1 MVRNQAGEITIIL
14 ANRSL
19 FLIFAVG
26 PASAHWC
33 CILFNSPAP
42 AVISRVQSQPSSMSS
57 PLPDA
62 TIALRV
68 VSELANIA
76 ELPELLARLS
86 AAHAQSKS
94 EHVSECTVEL
104 AESESGFVE
113 DNAWWQTSD
122 PCKSGQGQEAPN
134 RSVQEADFGEMR
146 KPAGCFDVLV
156 EVVNDYEYKAL
167 FHVLKPLHGAKFD
180 FYIWEELCFVFG
192 VINDVK
198 VVAVQTSQSAD
209 GPNGSAK
216 ATAAGVNLFKPKAVC
231 FVGVGF
237 GTPYRLCQ
245 RDENMALHLGDVMV
259 SDCIIPYEHAK
270 DDKQYQAP
278 SLRGTPLKLSV
289 GLAEKLKRAAT
300 TWTELKKPRYVEPA
314 AGRKGDSTHC
324 TAVIGTMLSGGKL
337 FNNEEPHA
345 KLIQSATQ
353 AGHHPIGGEMEGEG
367 AQFAITN
374 IDRPQVIVIKGVC
387 DWGANKCKN
396 FQSAAAHNAFS
407 FLTHIITELSS
418 IEQIGLKQGVNKDGL
433 LDLRLTVDNAKFDAL
448 WDGLDSLDQARQQ
461 AKAR

>member
-1 MVRNQAGEITIIL
+1 
-14 ANRSL
+14 
-19 FLIFAVG
+19 
-26 PASAHWC
+26 
-33 CILFNSPAP
+33 
-42 AVISRVQSQPSSMSS
+42 
-57 PLPDA
+57 
-62 TIALRV
+62 
-68 VSELANIA
+68 
-76 ELPELLARLS
+76 
-86 AAHAQSKS
+86 
-94 EHVSECTVEL
+94 
-104 AESESGFVE
+104 
-113 DNAWWQTSD
+113 
-122 PCKSGQGQEAPN
+122 
-134 RSVQEADFGEMR
+134 VQEADFGEMR